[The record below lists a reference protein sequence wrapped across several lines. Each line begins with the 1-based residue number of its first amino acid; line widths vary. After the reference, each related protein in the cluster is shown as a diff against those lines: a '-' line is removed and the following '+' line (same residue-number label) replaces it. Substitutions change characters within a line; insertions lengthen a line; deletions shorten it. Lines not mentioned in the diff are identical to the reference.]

1 MASAPRLWLAQS
13 GAVAS
18 LSTVSPGRHIH
29 LFAVDADGLT
39 ALGRASCHSQ
49 CSSLLLAATQR
60 ALQQATADALLV
72 TLAPSLSASLPW
84 RPAPKR
90 RPPILV
96 LPPPH
101 PAPHRRAA
109 SVPPSAWTQA
119 TISILYCKREDR
131 AFVPHVAAVRHEL
144 SGTFPGLRVIS
155 KPLSAVAARGAHEA
169 VEAGTFDVVWEA
181 PDWRHTRLL
190 YARAA
195 TGSFPPPGALTRAVM
210 NLILGPG
217 MPAGLQLT
225 PARSAVTTA
234 PRAHSVAPRA
244 QAAPP
249 SRAAWAAWR
258 LAAASGA
265 RL

>member
-1 MASAPRLWLAQS
+1 MW
-13 GAVAS
+13 
-18 LSTVSPGRHIH
+18 
-29 LFAVDADGLT
+29 
-39 ALGRASCHSQ
+39 C
-49 CSSLLLAATQR
+49 
-60 ALQQATADALLV
+60 
-72 TLAPSLSASLPW
+72 
-84 RPAPKR
+84 PAPKR
-90 RPPILV
+90 RPPIIV

-109 SVPPSAWTQA
+109 SVPPSPWTQA

-131 AFVPHVAAVRHEL
+131 AFVPHVAAVRDEL

-225 PARSAVTTA
+225 PGRSAGTTA

-249 SRAAWAAWR
+249 PRAAWAAWR
-258 LAAASGA
+258 LAGASRA
-265 RL
+265 CL